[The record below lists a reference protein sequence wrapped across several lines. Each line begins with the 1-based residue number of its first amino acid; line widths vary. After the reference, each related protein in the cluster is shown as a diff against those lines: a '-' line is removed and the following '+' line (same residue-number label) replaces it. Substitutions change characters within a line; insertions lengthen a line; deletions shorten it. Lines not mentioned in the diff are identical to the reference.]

1 MTLYVLDTDIAG
13 FAFQRHPTVL
23 QRLQSL
29 PKDDLVVTTIIT
41 FGEDLGG
48 WLPACRRAPDGA
60 ARARAYARLQRGL
73 DFYQQWV
80 CLPFDE
86 AAATIFDQLRTQK
99 LCVGTNDL
107 AIAGNHACCQRHAG
121 HPQCGGFSA
130 YPRSGARGLDAILS
144 HSCVGREAMHSGLHT
159 IPDPTGT
166 VY

>member
-29 PKDDLVVTTIIT
+29 PDDDLVVTTIIT

-48 WLPACRRAPDGA
+48 WLPGCRRAPDGA

-99 LCVGTNDL
+99 LRVGTNDL
-107 AIAGNHACCQRHAG
+107 AIVAITLAVRGMLVTRNVVDFQRI
-121 HPQCGGFSA
+121 P
-130 YPRSGARGLDAILS
+130 GL
-144 HSCVGREAMHSGLHT
+144 GLEDWT
-159 IPDPTGT
+159 QS
-166 VY
+166 